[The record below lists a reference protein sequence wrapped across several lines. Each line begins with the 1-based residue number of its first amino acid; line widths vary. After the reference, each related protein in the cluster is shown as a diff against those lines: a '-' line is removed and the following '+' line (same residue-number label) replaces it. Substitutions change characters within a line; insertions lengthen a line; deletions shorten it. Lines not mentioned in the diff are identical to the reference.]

1 MEKRKC
7 SSYSKKDGKQCLKNY
22 HPVSL
27 LPVYGKIFEKV
38 ILNEIFKFVVEKKV
52 ISANL
57 LGFKSG
63 DSCINHLL
71 PITHELYKSFENDVD
86 VRGVFLDISR
96 VFDKFWYEGLI
107 FKLKQNLN
115 LSHDFVRN
123 KK

>member
-1 MEKRKC
+1 MEKSKC
-7 SSYSKKDGKQCLKNY
+7 SSNSKKDGKQCLKNY

-27 LPVYGKIFEKV
+27 LPVYWEIFEKV

-57 LGFKSG
+57 WGFKPG

-71 PITHELYKSFENDVD
+71 PITRELYKPFDNNVD
-86 VRGVFLDISR
+86 VRGVFLDTSR
-96 VFDKFWYEGLI
+96 VFDKFWHEGLI